1 MFFAETFCQECFGFV
16 CYSLQLSYSLVPF
29 LALCHFPVSWLLL
42 VLGWTTL
49 SSMSAVDNCQSSTLL
64 SRVSGC
70 FKVAACFHNETYVSC
85 YWQWC
90 FCNMWDLLPSL
101 LFFFLTFFE
110 PPCNLT
116 ASLCIL
122 ALGFIVAYVLCLSLL
137 CCKLLQESSFYT
149 SFSLKL
155 LDFKGFLQ
163 ISAIKLLK
171 GLPLSLTLG
180 ITV

>member
-1 MFFAETFCQECFGFV
+1 MGRGGCGVRKGEQILVSAVSLMNCTNVGLNLLTQSSSSFGFCVLFGSSIASWSLKHFLMFFAETFCQECFGFV

-85 YWQWC
+85 YWQ
-90 FCNMWDLLPSL
+90 
-101 LFFFLTFFE
+101 
-110 PPCNLT
+110 
-116 ASLCIL
+116 
-122 ALGFIVAYVLCLSLL
+122 
-137 CCKLLQESSFYT
+137 
-149 SFSLKL
+149 
-155 LDFKGFLQ
+155 
-163 ISAIKLLK
+163 
-171 GLPLSLTLG
+171 
-180 ITV
+180 